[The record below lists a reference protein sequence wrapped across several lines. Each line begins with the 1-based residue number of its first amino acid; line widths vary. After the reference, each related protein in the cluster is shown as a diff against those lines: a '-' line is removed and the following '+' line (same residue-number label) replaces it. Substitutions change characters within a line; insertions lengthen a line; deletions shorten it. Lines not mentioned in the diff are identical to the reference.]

1 MRGGRRAGAGRKKK
15 PDHLRRN
22 LITIRLPQWMI
33 SQIKNKGEIG
43 CVIENQLANNSF
55 LDVPDD
61 YDLTR

>member
-1 MRGGRRAGAGRKKK
+1 MRGGKRVGAGRKKK

-33 SQIKNKGEIG
+33 SQIKNKGEIC
-43 CVIENQLANNSF
+43 CVIEDQLANKKF

-61 YDLTR
+61 YDTA

>member
-1 MRGGRRAGAGRKKK
+1 MRGGRRVGAGRKKK

-43 CVIENQLANNSF
+43 YEIENQLANNNF